1 LRARRG
7 KTVTG
12 SEVKKKTYVEFLGL
26 LVVSD
31 VVGKKKLEVDV
42 SGETVKDV
50 IDELIKRYGSF
61 NYLTRVAFHGAVLPP
76 ELEVPC
82 MALPLTRPL

>member
-1 LRARRG
+1 MG
-7 KTVTG
+7 KTDTG
-12 SEVKKKTYVEFLGL
+12 SEVKKKTYVEFLGFPM
-26 LVVSD
+26 VTD
-31 VVGKKKLEVDV
+31 VIGKKTLEVDLL
-42 SGETVKDV
+42 GETVKDV
-50 IDELIKRYGSF
+50 IEELIKRYGSF

>member
-1 LRARRG
+1 M
-7 KTVTG
+7 
-12 SEVKKKTYVEFLGL
+12 EFLGL

-31 VVGKKKLEVDV
+31 VIGKKMLEVDV
-42 SGETVKDV
+42 LGETLKDL
-50 IDELIKRYGSF
+50 IDESIKPYGSF

-76 ELEVPC
+76 ELEVPW